1 MNLNLGRKDK
11 GHAYK
16 EQSPYAAAQGLLNIS

>member
-1 MNLNLGRKDK
+1 MNLGRKDK

-16 EQSPYAAAQGLLNIS
+16 EQSPCAITQGLLNIS